1 LPWKNEMIR
10 RYKHSGVTLT
20 ELAVVIATIAL
31 LTTIGLPA
39 IRALLKSFESDS
51 GARDM
56 ISAALSGARAI
67 AAKEQ
72 RYAGVRFQQD
82 MDGNQYMI
90 HIVHDPDKTGLSS
103 GFRAVEGLKSMKLPE
118 NARAVDLVVRTNHS
132 PDPAGAQDTGS
143 TPLQAAYLDDTNPL
157 NLGPDG
163 KNIYLTDA
171 SSFSIIF
178 APNGK
183 LVIHRVRVR
192 NRDGVYQ
199 PNNSVPA
206 KISRDD
212 VFNSPE
218 NITNLGVGMFI
229 QDDYAQLGLGEEL
242 SVNRIVLYDGT
253 QFDQMNA
260 LGRFNYLNTLTPIYI
275 NAYTGTIIKTH

>member
-1 LPWKNEMIR
+1 MIK
-10 RYKHSGVTLT
+10 RYKHTGVTLT

-31 LTTIGLPA
+31 LTAIGLPA

-82 MDGNQYMI
+82 TEGNQYMI
-90 HIVHDPDKTGLSS
+90 HIVHDPEKTGLSS
-103 GFRAVEGLKSMKLPE
+103 GFRAVEGLKPMKLPE
-118 NARAVDLVVRTNHS
+118 NSRVADLAVRTNHN
-132 PDPAGAQDTGS
+132 PNPAGAQDIGS
-143 TPLQAAYLDDTNPL
+143 IPLQAIYLDDTNPQ

-163 KNIYLTDA
+163 KNIYLTDV

-183 LVIHRVRVR
+183 IVIHRVRVR

-199 PNNSVPA
+199 PDNSIPA
-206 KISRDD
+206 KMSRDD

-218 NITNLGVGMFI
+218 NISNLGVGLFI
-229 QDDYAQLGLGEEL
+229 QDDYPQLGLGEEL
-242 SVNRIVLYDGT
+242 SVNRIILYDKT
-253 QFDQMNA
+253 QFVQLNA
-260 LGRFNYLNTLTPIYI
+260 LGRFNYLNTLKPIYI
-275 NAYTGTIIKTH
+275 SPYTGTIIKTR